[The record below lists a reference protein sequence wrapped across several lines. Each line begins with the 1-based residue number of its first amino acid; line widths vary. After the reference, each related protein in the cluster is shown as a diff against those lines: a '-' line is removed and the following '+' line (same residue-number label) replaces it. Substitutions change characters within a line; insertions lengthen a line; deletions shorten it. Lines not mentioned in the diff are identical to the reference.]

1 MQRFGDG
8 PGNELSLESFGD
20 YTRKVG
26 HIKFSDFNNKT
37 RNGKSV
43 PNLLNNVWYQP
54 EEVFPVH
61 GTPEVRQHAFWVP
74 VNPKFF
80 AVAKELEVI
89 CTKKPTNFLG
99 MWNIFLSVG
108 VVIIWN

>member
-26 HIKFSDFNNKT
+26 HIKFSDFNNET

-80 AVAKELEVI
+80 AVAKDLEVI
-89 CTKKPTNFLG
+89 GTNKPTNFLY
-99 MWNIFLSVG
+99 IYISFVG
-108 VVIIWN
+108 VLIIWN